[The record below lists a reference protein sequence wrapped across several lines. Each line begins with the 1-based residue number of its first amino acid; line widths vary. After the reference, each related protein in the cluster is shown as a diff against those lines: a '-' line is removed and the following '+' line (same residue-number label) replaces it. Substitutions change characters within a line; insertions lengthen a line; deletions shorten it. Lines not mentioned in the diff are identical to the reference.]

1 MGFFDRPGRSE
12 GCCGM
17 SGLLR
22 ALRQALGLSKTG
34 KSQTSTQGLG
44 ARDLTRFAE
53 GDRVLVDGARLTA
66 PLQKNS
72 SSNFKNGLLL
82 HNDIIGKTLSSH
94 YVRGPKG
101 LYKVEPPTLDDYISL
116 TPRLV
121 TPVYANY
128 ASTIVSLLDM
138 HPVPWTEDQSTASPS
153 LEILEAG
160 TGHGSLTLHV
170 SRAIAAANPPPL
182 TIAVPQVN
190 RDDSKRTPTEA
201 EKTLTQAWT
210 EWKQTRRAVLHT
222 VEKVEANRGHAE
234 KIVRGF
240 RQGLYWPHIDFYA
253 GDVSGWIQH
262 QLALRRNR
270 GRSWN
275 PLSKPDDDSFLDY
288 VLLDMPGVQTQLK
301 HVHAAMREGAKL
313 IVFTPSVTQIG
324 DCARVIQE
332 ASLPLA
338 MERVLELGEGISNGR
353 RWDVRRVLP
362 RNKDN
367 SNIRQA
373 SSATAVEPDLE
384 KQPSDAE
391 DGSES
396 RTAKETI
403 DALADRLPEDEP
415 EEPVMVCR
423 PLVGERTMG
432 GGFIALFRKI
442 TPESAALAAQ
452 WRRGQTGWAKK
463 RNR

>member
-1 MGFFDRPGRSE
+1 
-12 GCCGM
+12 M

-22 ALRQALGLSKTG
+22 ALRQALGFSKAG
-34 KSQTSTQGLG
+34 KSQVSTQGLA

-53 GDRVLVDGARLTA
+53 GDRVLIDGARLTA
-66 PLQKNS
+66 LQKNS

-94 YVRGPKG
+94 YVRGPKA
-101 LYKVEPPTLDDYISL
+101 LFKVEPPTLDDYVSL

-128 ASTIVSLLDM
+128 ASTIVSLLDI
-138 HPVPWTEDQSTASPS
+138 HPVPWTEDQSSPSPS

-182 TIAVPQVN
+182 TIAIPQMS
-190 RDDSKRTPTEA
+190 RDDSKRAPTET
-201 EKTLTQAWT
+201 EKALTQAWT
-210 EWKQTRRAVLHT
+210 DWKQTRRAVLHT
-222 VEKVEANRGHAE
+222 VEKVEANRWHAE

-240 RQGLYWPHIDFYA
+240 RQGLYWPHVDFYA
-253 GDVSGWIQH
+253 GDVSGWIQDR
-262 QLALRRNR
+262 LAARRDQ
-270 GRSWN
+270 GHSWN
-275 PLSKPDDDSFLDY
+275 PLSKPDTDGFLDY
-288 VLLDMPGVQTQLK
+288 VLLDMPGVHTQLK

-338 MERVLELGEGISNGR
+338 MERVLELGEGVSNGR

-362 RNKDN
+362 RNKNKD
-367 SNIRQA
+367 SSKIRQA
-373 SSATAVEPDLE
+373 SSATAAVEPDLE

-391 DGSES
+391 EGSES
-396 RTAKETI
+396 SPAKEAT
-403 DALADRLPEDEP
+403 DVLADRLPEDEQD
-415 EEPVMVCR
+415 EPVMICR

-442 TPESAALAAQ
+442 SPESAALAAQ

-463 RNR
+463 HNR